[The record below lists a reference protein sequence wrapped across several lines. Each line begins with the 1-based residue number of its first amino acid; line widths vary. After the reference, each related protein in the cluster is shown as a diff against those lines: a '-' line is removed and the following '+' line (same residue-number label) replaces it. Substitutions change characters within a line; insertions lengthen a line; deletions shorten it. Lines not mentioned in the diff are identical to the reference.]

1 MACSLSLY
9 IYLLLLFWSYSKVGR
24 LFFFHFHQLLR
35 GENILVLLLGGDE
48 GGSESDTAS
57 RGTSGEFSEVL
68 LVLSR
73 VQGEEDSSPWSD
85 ALVSVVVVRSFEEG
99 GGDGEGEGEGGVGVG
114 AGPGAG
120 AGPIGRGSGC
130 TGNTIEGGSGGRHLE
145 ESDAAARRR
154 LSSEITTASNVVRRQ
169 LLTAL
174 LAAVAASLLPILETS
189 EVVFLALLL
198 VVLPEHRTT
207 PYSIPKGSLTISRL
221 KYFTVAMPFSTA
233 VYATLKLTSWG
244 ARTSV
249 QLMERVSRVSR
260 RARTSWVKPSPVTV
274 LAIVGNERL
283 CLGRKVSGCCWKAR
297 MRSVPCVKI
306 RPRVTLEVEKVVS
319 WDMGQSWS
327 GSK

>member
-85 ALVSVVVVRSFEEG
+85 ALVSVVVVGSFEEG

-130 TGNTIEGGSGGRHLE
+130 TGTPTKGGSAGRTFE
-145 ESDAAARRR
+145 NFDAARRR
-154 LSSEITTASNVVRRQ
+154 RSQTTASNVVRRQ
-169 LLTAL
+169 FLTARL
-174 LAAVAASLLPILETS
+174 VVAAASLLPILEIS
-189 EVVFLALLL
+189 DVVILALLL
-198 VVLPEHRTT
+198 VLPEQRTT
-207 PYSIPKGSLTISRL
+207 PYSMPKGSLTMSSL
-221 KYFTVAMPFSTA
+221 KYLTVAIPSSIA
-233 VYATLKLTSWG
+233 VYATLKLVSRG

-249 QLMERVSRVSR
+249 QPMERVWRVSR
-260 RARTSWVKPSPVTV
+260 RAGMSWVRSSPGSV

-283 CLGRKVSGCCWKAR
+283 CLGKKVSWCCWRALR
-297 MRSVPCVKI
+297 RSV
-306 RPRVTLEVEKVVS
+306 
-319 WDMGQSWS
+319 
-327 GSK
+327 